1 MIHVI
6 ATIQLN
12 PGTREAYLK
21 EFLRL
26 TPLVR
31 AEAGCIE
38 YGATIDQPTTI
49 AVQQLAGPDVVVVV
63 EKWASVDALNA
74 HSAAPHMADY
84 RVRVKDFVKGV
95 KLLILNPVD

>member
-38 YGATIDQPTTI
+38 YGATIDEPTPSPL
-49 AVQQLAGPDVVVVV
+49 QELAGADAVVVV
-63 EKWASVDALNA
+63 EKWASVDALQA
-74 HSAAPHMADY
+74 HSAAPHMAEY
-84 RVRVKDFVKGV
+84 RVRVKDYVKGV